1 MVRAI
6 AQISVAVALMTSS
19 GVFAQTVDFGWERYT
34 DPAYAF
40 TVDLPMGL
48 FAALGTTDVPG
59 LTLAEVSGDG
69 QITLYRGSAEGLTLQ
84 DFASRLSAGDLVR
97 TITYQ
102 ANGGSWFV
110 LSGYYDSAAGE
121 DPLIFYTKVLMS
133 PDHRTFSAFEISY
146 PQAEKSRFDA
156 IVNRIE
162 DSMTRPGASR

>member
-1 MVRAI
+1 MIRAI
-6 AQISVAVALMTSS
+6 IRVAAAAALMTPS
-19 GVFAQTVDFGWERYT
+19 GAFAQTFDLGWDRYT

-48 FAALGTTDVPG
+48 FAPLGTTDVPG
-59 LTLAEVSGDG
+59 LTLAEISGEG
-69 QITLYRGSAEGLTLQ
+69 QISLYGGSAEGLTLQ
-84 DFASRLSAGDLVR
+84 DFASRLSAGEQVR

-102 ANGGSWFV
+102 ASGASWFV
-110 LSGYYDSAAGE
+110 LSGYYESAAGE

-146 PQAEKSRFDA
+146 PKNEKSRFDP

-162 DSMTRPGASR
+162 ESMTRPRSLP